1 MHEISVW
8 EGAMWGL
15 SGHPPAGT
23 LEVTHTGLC
32 GEGVR
37 VHVIP
42 ASWEELTPVAG
53 SLGRWRRALVFKN
66 AQDIHQMGNGSE
78 KYAVPDGHVVPHLI
92 LIPATI
98 I

>member
-1 MHEISVW
+1 MLGRACSSHSETLAVHEISVW

-42 ASWEELTPVAG
+42 AS
-53 SLGRWRRALVFKN
+53 
-66 AQDIHQMGNGSE
+66 
-78 KYAVPDGHVVPHLI
+78 
-92 LIPATI
+92 
-98 I
+98 